1 MKNGGLK
8 YACAIPPLM
17 LMLAGWELASK
28 QGGTYYPPD
37 TYKPST
43 FYCPFPF
50 IVRRNGKI
58 QSAFAVWSETYL
70 IFFEWGQSDG
80 KSRGQINCV
89 VFGWG
94 LSVSVQVCTCTHT
107 DTHTIAGPCTWVLS
121 LPEQAR
127 WQHTLDKDS
136 HHTPKHLL
144 KLSHTVDACTC
155 SVPASLLW
163 QNGSN
168 DIAEF
173 QHLHTVNF
181 TSAMTPCLWG
191 NCQQWAD
198 IILLRTMD
206 SFV

>member
-1 MKNGGLK
+1 
-8 YACAIPPLM
+8 
-17 LMLAGWELASK
+17 MLAGWELASK

-50 IVRRNGKI
+50 IVRGNGKI

-94 LSVSVQVCTCTHT
+94 LSVSVELCTCTHT
-107 DTHTIAGPCTWVLS
+107 DTHYRRTLYLS
-121 LPEQAR
+121 LIIAR
-127 WQHTLDKDS
+127 AGQMAAYPWQRLAS
-136 HHTPKHLL
+136 HPQTSIETFSHCRCLHMFCTS
-144 KLSHTVDACTC
+144 LSPLTKWKQRHSGVRTFAY
-155 SVPASLLW
+155 SK
-163 QNGSN
+163 
-168 DIAEF
+168 
-173 QHLHTVNF
+173 F
-181 TSAMTPCLWG
+181 TATTRRSCG

-198 IILLRTMD
+198 IILLPTMG